1 MTNWAAVGFTATVSL
16 LIPAAWHTTAA
27 DLPVDGALVKPP
39 IESFEVDGVTVK
51 VEADRGAVA
60 SGGEVHLKLVA
71 ISDKP
76 QKLAVTVR
84 EQTTAAYPGDRVE
97 RAPETLSTRELHL
110 VSGPGGGKP
119 QEIAFRLPASRGK
132 KGGVKQYSFL
142 VQPTKG
148 GTGDH
153 DEDIAALVSV
163 ITHDPEA
170 YSVSIEAPADVVAG
184 KAFEIAVRV
193 KNPGK
198 QALRNVHVELSP
210 APEVLYA
217 NRGGMGPGVYSGA
230 ENPDLAVKAVGGG
243 EDDEALSIA
252 SLAPGEEKVLHY
264 KVEPGK
270 PLPRYALMATA
281 WSSDGGNA
289 LDWKSIET
297 PAAVATK

>member
-27 DLPVDGALVKPP
+27 DLPADGALVKPP
-39 IESFEVDGVTVK
+39 VESFEIDGVTVK

-60 SGGEVHLKLVA
+60 SGGELHLKLYA
-71 ISDKP
+71 FSDKP

-97 RAPETLSTRELHL
+97 RAPETLSTRELNL
-110 VSGPGGGKP
+110 VSSPDGGKG
-119 QEIAFRLPASRGK
+119 QEVAFRLPASRGK

-142 VQPTKG
+142 VQPRKG

-153 DEDIAALVSV
+153 DEEIAALVSV

-170 YSVSIEAPADVVAG
+170 YSVSIEPPADVVAG
-184 KAFEIAVRV
+184 KPFEIAVRV

-198 QALRNVHVELSP
+198 KALRNVHVELSP

-217 NRGGMGPGVYSGA
+217 NRGGMGPAVYSGA
-230 ENPDLAVKAVGGG
+230 DNTELSVKAVGG
-243 EDDEALSIA
+243 EDEESLSIA

-270 PLPRYALMATA
+270 PMPRYALMATA
-281 WSSDGGNA
+281 WSNDGGNA
-289 LDWKSIET
+289 LDWKSIDT
-297 PAAVATK
+297 PAAVAAK

>member
-1 MTNWAAVGFTATVSL
+1 L

-27 DLPVDGALVKPP
+27 DLPADGALVKPP
-39 IESFEVDGVTVK
+39 IESFEIDGVTVK

-60 SGGEVHLKLVA
+60 PGGEIHLKLLA
-71 ISDKP
+71 FSDKP
-76 QKLAVTVR
+76 QHLAVTVR

-97 RAPETLSTRELHL
+97 RAPETLSKRELNL
-110 VSGPGGGKP
+110 VSGPDGGKG

-142 VQPTKG
+142 IQPSRG

-153 DEDIAALVSV
+153 DEEIAALVSV

-170 YSVSIEAPADVVAG
+170 YSVSIEPPADVVAG
-184 KAFEIAVRV
+184 KPFEIAVRV

-198 QALRNVHVELSP
+198 QALHDVHVELSP

-217 NRGGMGPGVYSGA
+217 NRGAMGDPAIYSGA
-230 ENPDLAVKAVGGG
+230 ENPDLSVKAVGAA
-243 EDDEALSIA
+243 EDAALTIA

-270 PLPRYALMATA
+270 PMPRYALMATA
-281 WSSDGGNA
+281 WSMDGGNA
-289 LDWKSIET
+289 LDWKGIDT
-297 PAAVATK
+297 PAAVASK